1 MRTARLLNDD
11 SQYEVVPYLR
21 IESRWRGHSHKQRR
35 AERRRAPRHKVN
47 EMTNEERFLLNLI
60 RREDRSLK
68 NFTLTL
74 TADGDDCRAT
84 LQSHDSGGAWRAPL

>member
-1 MRTARLLNDD
+1 MARAPRH
-11 SQYEVVPYLR
+11 E
-21 IESRWRGHSHKQRR
+21 QRR

-60 RREDRSLK
+60 RREDRNLK
-68 NFTLTL
+68 NFTLAL

-84 LQSHDSGGAWRAPL
+84 LQSHVSGAVLGGRRCETLNEALKLHAP